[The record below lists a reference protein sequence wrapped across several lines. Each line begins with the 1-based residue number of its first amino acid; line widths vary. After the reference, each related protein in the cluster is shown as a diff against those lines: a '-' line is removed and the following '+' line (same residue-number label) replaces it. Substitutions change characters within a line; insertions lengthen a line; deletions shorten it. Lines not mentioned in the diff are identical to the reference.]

1 MNRKYLIFILGLA
14 AILLPL
20 ISCGGSLPR
29 FDADRAYELL
39 VQQTDLGARVPGT
52 EAHKQAIQF
61 FESYLKERAQLV
73 ILDKF
78 SYSDST
84 ENLDLPDCAN
94 VFARFYPDLPERIL
108 LGAHFDSRPFADK
121 DPDPANHTQPVM
133 GANDGASGVAVLLE
147 MANILKQKQPKLGV
161 DIVLFDL
168 EDWGSSEKPDLF
180 CQGSKN
186 FARRLTP
193 TDYKYAIIIDM
204 IGDRDQQIF
213 KEGYS
218 VHRSGAVVDE
228 VWDLAEELGIRTF
241 HRGVKYTVMDD
252 HLPIQ
257 EKGIPAI
264 DIIDF
269 DYPSWHT
276 IEDTPDKCS
285 PQSLA
290 NVGKILVALLYR

>member
-1 MNRKYLIFILGLA
+1 MNRKYTKYSLCAVSL
-14 AILLPL
+14 ILLL
-20 ISCGGSLPR
+20 LSCGGGLPR
-29 FDADRAYELL
+29 FDAENAFDLL
-39 VQQTDLGARVPGT
+39 VQQTDMGARVPGSA
-52 EAHKQAIQF
+52 AHKQAISF
-61 FESYLKERAQLV
+61 FETYLKERADVV

-78 SYSDST
+78 SFSDST
-84 ENLDLPDCAN
+84 ENIDLPELAN
-94 VFARFYPDLPERIL
+94 VFARFYPDMPDRIL
-108 LGAHFDSRPFADK
+108 LGAHFDSRPFADR
-121 DPDPANHTQPVM
+121 DPNPENHSQPVM

-147 MANILKQKQPKLGV
+147 LANILKQKQPKIGV

-180 CQGSKN
+180 CQGSKT

-204 IGDRDQQIF
+204 IGDSDQQIY

-218 VHRSGAVVDE
+218 VHRSGAVVAK
-228 VWDLAEELGIRTF
+228 VWDLAEELGIKTF
-241 HRGVKYTVMDD
+241 HKGVKYTVMDD